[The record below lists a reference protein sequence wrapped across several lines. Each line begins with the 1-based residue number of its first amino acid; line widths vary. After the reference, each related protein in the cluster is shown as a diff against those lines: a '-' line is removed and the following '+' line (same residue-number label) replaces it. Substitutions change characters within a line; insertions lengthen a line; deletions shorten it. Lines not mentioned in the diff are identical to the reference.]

1 MKRTVMML
9 MLMLLT
15 TVVSAQSRQL
25 NISKFMS
32 NDQKRRTEGTK
43 ELYVSGKKLRRYDLT
58 FYHSFMLL
66 DKTKSASLAKIME
79 DAVRA
84 DGKKADDRQVMEI
97 GGHLYYAIYT
107 LDTNSDTGISRYI
120 FYKDTSLKGDGNQVI
135 VVYMEGTATIE
146 EIKKKFK

>member
-1 MKRTVMML
+1 MKRIVIML

-15 TVVSAQSRQL
+15 TAVSAQSSQL

-32 NDQKRRTEGTK
+32 NNQKRSTEGTK
-43 ELYVSGKKLRRYDLT
+43 EIYVSGNKLRGYNMT

-66 DKTKSASLAKIME
+66 DKKKHASLAKTME
-79 DAVRA
+79 EAVRA
-84 DGKKADDRQVMEI
+84 DGRKADDRQVVEI

-107 LDTNSDTGISRYI
+107 IDTNPDNGISRYI
-120 FYKDTSLKGDGNQVI
+120 FYKDTSLKGGGNQVI
-135 VVYMEGTATIE
+135 VVYMEGAATIE

>member
-66 DKTKSASLAKIME
+66 DKAKSASLAKIME
-79 DAVRA
+79 YAVTA
-84 DGKKADDRQVMEI
+84 KKPTTGK
-97 GGHLYYAIYT
+97 
-107 LDTNSDTGISRYI
+107 
-120 FYKDTSLKGDGNQVI
+120 
-135 VVYMEGTATIE
+135 
-146 EIKKKFK
+146 